1 MMSASDCFFRES
13 TAGSDYPSLKPD
25 NTYTLEWTQNADG
38 WVRFEFMEE
47 DKGFP
52 DDGCGF
58 MQSGDSRRTHYGN
71 AGTHSI
77 DFTMPDLCGDTS
89 LYCSSTE
96 CSGGTYPE
104 FYILVEWDTTLGTSI
119 AQSATFRLLE
129 DYGTSPT
136 TTTLAPSS
144 NPVVF
149 ERSSADGNAELRI
162 SCTDC
167 AITAAADLHVLVRTT
182 NTDPFD
188 ESWSWGDFSLD
199 LNVDVEA
206 RAWAAYE
213 RTIEQKLMI
222 LTCPIGVRA
231 CSQTHS
237 NRHVNFT
244 DAFACVSVPSH
255 AR

>member
-1 MMSASDCFFRES
+1 MDDVMSASNCFFRERNS

-25 NTYTLEWTQNADG
+25 NTYTLEWTQDWNGA
-38 WVRFEFMEE
+38 VLFEFMEM
-47 DKGFP
+47 DPFAP
-52 DDGCGF
+52 DDSCGY
-58 MQSGDSRRTHYGN
+58 MQWEGSRRTHDGYADQTN
-71 AGTHSI
+71 EI
-77 DFTMPDLCGDTS
+77 QFTMPDLCGES
-89 LYCSSTE
+89 YCPGQCSS
-96 CSGGTYPE
+96 GTYPE
-104 FYILVEWDTTLGTSI
+104 FYIRVEYDSTLGTNI

-149 ERSSADGNAELRI
+149 ERSSADGNAGLRI

-182 NTDPFD
+182 NTNPFD

-213 RTIEQKLMI
+213 RTIEQKLMS

-231 CSQTHS
+231 SSQTHS
-237 NRHVNFT
+237 NRHV
-244 DAFACVSVPSH
+244 H
-255 AR
+255 